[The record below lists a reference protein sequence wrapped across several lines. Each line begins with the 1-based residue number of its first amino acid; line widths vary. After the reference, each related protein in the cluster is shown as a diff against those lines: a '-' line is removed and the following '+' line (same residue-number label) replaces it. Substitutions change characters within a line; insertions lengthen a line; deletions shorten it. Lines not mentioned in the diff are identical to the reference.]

1 VPPALDIELLADD
14 DTSSLTD
21 ELADTDADDDDE
33 ELLNT
38 DEELEDPSAND
49 DDIEA
54 DSLFEP
60 ESESATE
67 SETESE
73 AEPDCESDDTASNDD
88 AAAESDADT
97 DADADAESDAEGS
110 AATLLDIEL
119 LADDDISSL
128 TDELAD
134 TEDDD
139 EDDELL
145 NTELELIA
153 LTLEI
158 ALDISADIEADADAC
173 IDDMDDDDIDEPMLL
188 MHWIGEIE
196 STLLLVAP
204 SPATAPT
211 LAVLKTCWQS
221 SVVRIP
227 VIVIGGSA
235 SPALIGPGCVQCTP
249 LMPPLPVHVHPVPE
263 PDALN
268 TSSIAGSST

>member
-1 VPPALDIELLADD
+1 MQLVVQLDN
-14 DTSSLTD
+14 DT
-21 ELADTDADDDDE
+21 EADTDAESDAEPDCESAAAASNDE
-33 ELLNT
+33 MTAE
-38 DEELEDPSAND
+38 S
-49 DDIEA
+49 EA
-54 DSLFEP
+54 DADA
-60 ESESATE
+60 ESD
-67 SETESE
+67 

-88 AAAESDADT
+88 ATAESDADT

-110 AATLLDIEL
+110 PATLLDIEL

-153 LTLEI
+153 LTLDI
-158 ALDISADIEADADAC
+158 ALDISADLEADADAC

-188 MHWIGEIE
+188 MHWIG
-196 STLLLVAP
+196 SLVPTLLLVWP
-204 SPATAPT
+204 SPATAPAV
-211 LAVLKTCWQS
+211 AVLKTWEQS
-221 SVVRIP
+221 SVVRMP
-227 VIVIGGSA
+227 VIVRVGKV
-235 SPALIGPGCVQCTP
+235 SPAFSGPGCVQCTP